1 MRGGIDYT
9 FPTDAGSAE
18 ALPNRLS
25 ALNLGAMPAVNAHRP
40 QGNHSDVKR
49 PDRET
54 SVFSTSAIDLFA
66 SALGAFIL
74 LVMLL
79 FPYYQNAGRDDA
91 FSQTLDLVEQRRRA
105 AAEARNLESEQER
118 MVREL
123 DAARDANAS
132 LQDRLARLKSELA
145 DVNRQI
151 AILPV
156 PVPAPDEIDVP
167 EPEPRFLTDGVE
179 FSILGLASESKSFVI
194 VVDMSG
200 SMINY
205 QDLMIRSVLDI
216 LEPLDESN
224 EFAIVGYQGNPAPV
238 LWRFPGGEQLLPAT
252 PENLRQAQEFTRGLA
267 RKFVGSTPTHFA
279 LQAAFE
285 YPTSA
290 VILMSDGEPNN
301 PPGFIIQDV
310 SRRNQFRQTELHTV
324 AIGDYTHNRNLVLFL
339 QTLSRLNNGDF
350 VGVSR

>member
-1 MRGGIDYT
+1 M
-9 FPTDAGSAE
+9 
-18 ALPNRLS
+18 
-25 ALNLGAMPAVNAHRP
+25 
-40 QGNHSDVKR
+40 KR

-54 SVFSTSAIDLFA
+54 SVFTTSAIDLFA

-79 FPYYQNAGRDDA
+79 FPYYRNAGPEDA
-91 FSQTLDLVEQRRRA
+91 FSRTLDLVEKRRLSAGEAEDREA
-105 AAEARNLESEQER
+105 EEARMAEELE
-118 MVREL
+118 EL
-123 DAARDANAS
+123 VDAN
-132 LQDRLARLKSELA
+132 DRLEDQLARIRNDLR

-151 AILPV
+151 AELPV
-156 PVPAPDEIDVP
+156 PVPAPDEIEIP
-167 EPEPRFLTDGVE
+167 EPEPTFIEDGVE
-179 FSILGLASESKSFVI
+179 FSILGLATESKSFVI

-205 QDLMIRSVLDI
+205 QDLMIRSVLEI

-224 EFAIVGYQGNPAPV
+224 EFAIVGYQGAPQPL
-238 LWRFPGGEQLLPAT
+238 LWRFPGGDGLIQAT
-252 PENLRQAQEFTRGLA
+252 PDNLLQAREFTRGLA
-267 RKFVGSTPTHFA
+267 RKFLGSTPTHFA
-279 LQAAFE
+279 IQAAME
-285 YPTSA
+285 YPANA

-301 PPGFIIQDV
+301 PPGFIIEDV